1 MLAHLCGLVIGGHRP
16 GTSFKNVHW
25 NGCATAMNEHCQR
38 TDLIGTHITNHTRT
52 WKRIYKEIVHLKS
65 LSGALWDEDNFMIV
79 LDHENYTNHIKD
91 HKEDEP
97 FLNKPIKHYEEIM
110 VIIGV
115 GMAMGQYAKGS
126 SDPLA
131 TEVIDLE
138 EQKTNKVVASNEEV
152 AQSHTCDESA
162 APKLKKA
169 KTNPSAEDR
178 MVATIMSS
186 SERLV
191 VAIEKL
197 ASDVNPTIDGL
208 WDEMKE
214 LTGFDVDSLAH
225 YYAYLV
231 DNPRVAT
238 TFKVLGGVQRKVWVS
253 RYVKS

>member
-1 MLAHLCGLVIGGHRP
+1 MF
-16 GTSFKNVHW
+16 T
-25 NGCATAMNEHCQR
+25 
-38 TDLIGTHITNHTRT
+38 
-52 WKRIYKEIVHLKS
+52 
-65 LSGALWDEDNFMIV
+65 
-79 LDHENYTNHIKD
+79 KD

-178 MVATIMSS
+178 MVATIMAS
-186 SERLV
+186 SERLA

-197 ASDVNPTIDGL
+197 ASDVNPAIDGL

-214 LTGFDVDSLAH
+214 LPGFDLDSLAH

-253 RYVKS
+253 RYVKSTFPEAEAC